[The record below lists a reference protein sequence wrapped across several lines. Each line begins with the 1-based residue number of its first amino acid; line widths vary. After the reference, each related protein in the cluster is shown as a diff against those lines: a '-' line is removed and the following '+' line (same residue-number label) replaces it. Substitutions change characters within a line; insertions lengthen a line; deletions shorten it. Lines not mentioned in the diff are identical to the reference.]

1 MHVEGSFY
9 SMKKS
14 KYNVLSLDNKRT
26 SKKSIILIAALII
39 LLSSGALVFGNFIAT
54 KGIFLVKT
62 SENVKSTASQ
72 INDVEKYSALFTV
85 RDTLIEKYDGEID
98 DNLLLEGAIK
108 GMTNSLND
116 PYTVF
121 MNDAEFEKLMKQTNS
136 SMTGIGVN
144 VTSLDNKIVI
154 ISPIKGSPAEKAG
167 IQSNDVIQ
175 KINDVEYT
183 GEQLDDAISVI
194 SNSVGKEIK
203 FTIEREGTAPFDIN
217 IAPQEVKI
225 SVIDGEMLDSSMG
238 YIRISSF
245 MNENTTEDFKNE
257 IEELKNQ
264 GMKGLIVDLR
274 ENPGG
279 LLSEAVGVASQFI
292 PKDKII
298 TYTVDKYGNKNESL
312 SVGGIAEGMPLV
324 VLVNEGSASASEVV
338 TGALRD
344 YNAATII
351 GNTTF
356 GKGIVQQ
363 TLRFNN
369 GIGGLKVT
377 ISKYYTPNGEN
388 IHKIGIKPDIEISTD
403 NKLDTVNYSR
413 NEDCQLKAAIE
424 ELNKKMN

>member
-1 MHVEGSFY
+1 MIFISIV
-9 SMKKS
+9 
-14 KYNVLSLDNKRT
+14 
-26 SKKSIILIAALII
+26 SII
-39 LLSSGALVFGNFIAT
+39 FGNYIAT
-54 KGIFLVKT
+54 KGLFLIKT

-72 INDVEKYSALFTV
+72 LNDASKYSALFTV

-98 DNLLLEGAIK
+98 DNALLEGAIK
-108 GMTNSLND
+108 GMTSALND

-121 MNDAEFEKLMKQTNS
+121 LNNDEFEKLMKQTNG

-144 VTSLDNKIVI
+144 VASLDNKIVI
-154 ISPIKGSPAEKAG
+154 LSPIKGSPAEQAG
-167 IQSNDVIQ
+167 IQNNDVIE

-183 GEQLDDAISVI
+183 GDQLSEAIEVI
-194 SNSVGKEIK
+194 SSAEGSELK
-203 FTIEREGTAPFDIN
+203 FTIERNGSEPFDVMIT
-217 IAPQEVKI
+217 PQEVKL
-225 SVIDGEMLDSSMG
+225 SVIEGEMLDSYTG
-238 YIRISSF
+238 YIRITSF

-257 IEELKNQ
+257 IEELKGQ

-274 ENPGG
+274 DNPGG

-292 PKDKII
+292 PKDSIV
-298 TYTVDKYGNKNESL
+298 TYTVDKYDNRNESL

-324 VLVNEGSASASEVV
+324 ILVNEDSASASEVV

-344 YNAATII
+344 YKAATIV

-369 GIGGLKVT
+369 DIGGLKVT

-388 IHKIGIKPDIEISTD
+388 IHKIGITPDVEVSTE
-403 NKLDTVNYSR
+403 NKLDSQQYNR
-413 NEDCQLKAAIE
+413 NEDEQLKAAIS
-424 ELNKKMN
+424 ELNKKIS

>member
-1 MHVEGSFY
+1 
-9 SMKKS
+9 MKKTEWS
-14 KYNVLSLDNKRT
+14 ISSGNNRRT
-26 SKKSIILIAALII
+26 SKKSIILIASLLII
-39 LLSSGALVFGNFIAT
+39 MSGVSLIVGNYMAT
-54 KGIFLVKT
+54 KGLFLIKT
-62 SENVKSTASQ
+62 SDNVKSTASQ
-72 INDVEKYSALFTV
+72 LNDTSKYSALFTV

-98 DNLLLEGAIK
+98 DNVLLEGAIK

-121 MNDAEFEKLMKQTNS
+121 MNDDEFEKLMKQTNG

-144 VTSLDNKIVI
+144 IASLDNKIVI

-167 IQSNDVIQ
+167 IQNNDVIQ
-175 KINDVEYT
+175 KINDVIYT
-183 GEQLDDAISVI
+183 GNEINEAIDVI
-194 SNSVGKEIK
+194 SNSAGSEIK
-203 FTIEREGTAPFDIN
+203 FTIEREGTEPFDVMIT
-217 IAPQEVKI
+217 PQEVKL
-225 SVIDGEMLDSSMG
+225 SVIDGEMLDSTIG

-264 GMKGLIVDLR
+264 GMEGLIVDLR

-298 TYTVDKYGNKNESL
+298 TYTVDKYDNRNESL

-324 VLVNEGSASASEVV
+324 ILVNEDSASASEVV

-344 YNAATII
+344 YNAATIV

-388 IHKIGIKPDIEISTD
+388 IHKIGIKPHVEVSTE
-403 NKLDTVNYSR
+403 NKLDTENYNR
-413 NEDCQLKAAIE
+413 NEDMQLKTAIE

>member
-1 MHVEGSFY
+1 MR
-9 SMKKS
+9 KS
-14 KYNVLSLDNKRT
+14 KKGTFVRNNTKT
-26 SKKSIILIAALII
+26 SKKSIILI
-39 LLSSGALVFGNFIAT
+39 GNYIAT
-54 KGIFLVKT
+54 KGIFFVKT

-72 INDVEKYSALFTV
+72 INDASKYSALFTV
-85 RDTLIEKYDGEID
+85 RDTLIEKYDGEIND
-98 DNLLLEGAIK
+98 DVLLEGAIK
-108 GMTNSLND
+108 GMTSALND

-121 MNDAEFEKLMKQTNS
+121 MNNDEFEKLLKQSNG

-144 VTSLDNKIVI
+144 IANLDNKIVI
-154 ISPIKGSPAEKAG
+154 VSPIKDSPAEKAG
-167 IQSNDVIQ
+167 IKSNDVIE
-175 KINDVEYT
+175 KINDVAYT
-183 GEQLDDAISVI
+183 GDQLSEAVSVI
-194 SNSVGKEIK
+194 SNSVGSEIK
-203 FTIEREGTAPFDIN
+203 FTIDREGTNPFDVVIM
-217 IAPQEVKI
+217 PQEVKLN
-225 SVIDGEMLDSSMG
+225 VIDGEMLDSSMG
-238 YIRISSF
+238 YIRIHSF
-245 MNENTTEDFKNE
+245 MNENTTEDFKNK
-257 IEELKNQ
+257 IEELKGQ

-298 TYTVDKYGNKNESL
+298 TYTVDKYENRNESL

-324 VLVNEGSASASEVV
+324 ILVNEDSASASEVV

-344 YNAATII
+344 YKAATIV

-363 TLRFNN
+363 TVRFNN

-388 IHKIGIKPDIEISTD
+388 IHKIGIVPDVEVSTD
-403 NKLDTVNYSR
+403 NKLDSQGYNKDQDKQFKT
-413 NEDCQLKAAIE
+413 AID

>member
-1 MHVEGSFY
+1 
-9 SMKKS
+9 MKKS
-14 KYNVLSLDNKRT
+14 RKCMFAAGNKRT
-26 SKKSIILIAALII
+26 SKKSIILTSSFMIFISIVSII
-39 LLSSGALVFGNFIAT
+39 FGNYIAT
-54 KGIFLVKT
+54 KGLFLIKT

-72 INDVEKYSALFTV
+72 LNDASKYSALFTV

-98 DNLLLEGAIK
+98 DNALLEGAIK
-108 GMTNSLND
+108 GMTSALND

-121 MNDAEFEKLMKQTNS
+121 LNNDEFEKLMKQTNG

-144 VTSLDNKIVI
+144 VASLDNKIVI
-154 ISPIKGSPAEKAG
+154 LSPIKGSPAEQAG
-167 IQSNDVIQ
+167 IQNNDVIE

-183 GEQLDDAISVI
+183 GDQLSEAIEVI
-194 SNSVGKEIK
+194 SSAEGSELK
-203 FTIEREGTAPFDIN
+203 FTIERNGSEPFDVMIT
-217 IAPQEVKI
+217 PQEVKL
-225 SVIDGEMLDSSMG
+225 SVIEGEMLDSYTG
-238 YIRISSF
+238 YIRITSF

-257 IEELKNQ
+257 IEELKGQ

-274 ENPGG
+274 DNPGG

-292 PKDKII
+292 TKDSIV
-298 TYTVDKYGNKNESL
+298 TYTVDKYDNRNESL

-324 VLVNEGSASASEVV
+324 ILVNEDSASASEVV

-344 YNAATII
+344 YKAATIV

-369 GIGGLKVT
+369 DIGGLKVT

-388 IHKIGIKPDIEISTD
+388 IHKIGITPDVEVSTE
-403 NKLDTVNYSR
+403 NKLDSQQYNR
-413 NEDCQLKAAIE
+413 NEDEQLKAAIS
-424 ELNKKMN
+424 ELNKKIS

>member
-1 MHVEGSFY
+1 MR
-9 SMKKS
+9 KS
-14 KYNVLSLDNKRT
+14 KKGMFARNNTKT
-26 SKKSIILIAALII
+26 SKKSIILIASLMII
-39 LLSSGALVFGNFIAT
+39 LSVSSLMIGNYIAT
-54 KGIFLVKT
+54 KGIFFVKT

-72 INDVEKYSALFTV
+72 INDASKYSALFTV
-85 RDTLIEKYDGEID
+85 RDTLIEKYDGEIND
-98 DNLLLEGAIK
+98 DVLLEGAIK
-108 GMTNSLND
+108 GMTSALND

-121 MNDAEFEKLMKQTNS
+121 MNNDEFEKLIKQSNG

-144 VTSLDNKIVI
+144 IANLDNKIVI
-154 ISPIKGSPAEKAG
+154 VSPIKDSPAEKAG
-167 IQSNDVIQ
+167 IKSNDVIE
-175 KINDVEYT
+175 KINDVAYT
-183 GEQLDDAISVI
+183 GDQLSEAVSVI
-194 SNSVGKEIK
+194 SNSVGSEIK
-203 FTIEREGTAPFDIN
+203 FTIDREGTNPFDVVIK
-217 IAPQEVKI
+217 PQEVKL

-238 YIRISSF
+238 YIRIHSF
-245 MNENTTEDFKNE
+245 MNENTTEDFKNK
-257 IEELKNQ
+257 IEELKGQ

-298 TYTVDKYGNKNESL
+298 TYTVDKYENRNESL

-324 VLVNEGSASASEVV
+324 ILVNEDSASASEVV

-344 YNAATII
+344 YKAATIV

-363 TLRFNN
+363 TVRFNN

-388 IHKIGIKPDIEISTD
+388 IHKIGIVPDVEVSTD
-403 NKLDTVNYSR
+403 NKLDSQGYNK
-413 NEDCQLKAAIE
+413 DQDKQLKTAID

>member
-1 MHVEGSFY
+1 MR
-9 SMKKS
+9 KS
-14 KYNVLSLDNKRT
+14 KKGTFARNNTKT
-26 SKKSIILIAALII
+26 SKKSIIFIASLMII
-39 LLSSGALVFGNFIAT
+39 LSVSSLMIGNYIAT
-54 KGIFLVKT
+54 KGIFFVKT

-72 INDVEKYSALFTV
+72 INDASKYSALFTV
-85 RDTLIEKYDGEID
+85 RDTLIEKYDGEIND
-98 DNLLLEGAIK
+98 DVLLEGAIK
-108 GMTNSLND
+108 GMTSALND

-121 MNDAEFEKLMKQTNS
+121 MNNDEFEKLIKQSNG

-144 VTSLDNKIVI
+144 IANLDNKIVI
-154 ISPIKGSPAEKAG
+154 VSPIKDSPAEKAG
-167 IQSNDVIQ
+167 IKSNDVIE
-175 KINDVEYT
+175 KINDVAYT
-183 GEQLDDAISVI
+183 GDQLSEAVSVI
-194 SNSVGKEIK
+194 SNSVGSEIK
-203 FTIEREGTAPFDIN
+203 FTIDREGTNPFDVVIK
-217 IAPQEVKI
+217 PQEVKL

-238 YIRISSF
+238 YIRIHSF
-245 MNENTTEDFKNE
+245 MNENTTEDFKNK
-257 IEELKNQ
+257 IEELKGQ

-298 TYTVDKYGNKNESL
+298 TYTVDKYENRNESL

-324 VLVNEGSASASEVV
+324 ILVNEDSASASEVV

-344 YNAATII
+344 YKAATIV

-363 TLRFNN
+363 TVRFNN

-388 IHKIGIKPDIEISTD
+388 IHKIGIVPDVEVSTD
-403 NKLDTVNYSR
+403 NKLDSQGYNK
-413 NEDCQLKAAIE
+413 DQDKQLKTAID

>member
-1 MHVEGSFY
+1 MR
-9 SMKKS
+9 KS
-14 KYNVLSLDNKRT
+14 KKGTFARNNTKT
-26 SKKSIILIAALII
+26 SKKSIILIASLMII
-39 LLSSGALVFGNFIAT
+39 LSVSSLMIGNYIAT
-54 KGIFLVKT
+54 KGIFFVKT

-72 INDVEKYSALFTV
+72 INDASKYSALFTV
-85 RDTLIEKYDGEID
+85 RDTLIEKYDGEIND
-98 DNLLLEGAIK
+98 DVLLEGAIK
-108 GMTNSLND
+108 GMTSALND

-121 MNDAEFEKLMKQTNS
+121 MNNDEFEKLIKQSNG

-144 VTSLDNKIVI
+144 IANLDNKIVI
-154 ISPIKGSPAEKAG
+154 VSPIKDSPAEKAG
-167 IQSNDVIQ
+167 IKSNDVIE
-175 KINDVEYT
+175 KINDVAYT
-183 GEQLDDAISVI
+183 GDQLSEAVSVI
-194 SNSVGKEIK
+194 SNSVGSEIK
-203 FTIEREGTAPFDIN
+203 FTIDREGTNPFDVVIM
-217 IAPQEVKI
+217 PQEVKLN
-225 SVIDGEMLDSSMG
+225 VIDGEMLDSSMG
-238 YIRISSF
+238 YIRIHSF
-245 MNENTTEDFKNE
+245 MNENTTEDFKNK
-257 IEELKNQ
+257 IEELKGQ

-298 TYTVDKYGNKNESL
+298 TYTVDKYENRNEYL

-324 VLVNEGSASASEVV
+324 ILVNEDSASASEVV

-344 YNAATII
+344 YKAATIV

-363 TLRFNN
+363 TVRFNN

-388 IHKIGIKPDIEISTD
+388 IHKIGIVPDVEVSTD
-403 NKLDTVNYSR
+403 NKLDSQGYNK
-413 NEDCQLKAAIE
+413 DQDKQLKTAID

>member
-1 MHVEGSFY
+1 
-9 SMKKS
+9 MKEF
-14 KYNVLSLDNKRT
+14 KYNVSSMDNRRT
-26 SKKSIILIAALII
+26 SKKSIILIAVLMMI
-39 LLSSGALVFGNFIAT
+39 LSSGSLVFGNFLAT
-54 KGIFLVKT
+54 KGVFLIKT

-72 INDVEKYSALFTV
+72 INDAEKYSALFTV
-85 RDTLIEKYDGEID
+85 RDTLIEKYDGDID
-98 DNLLLEGAIK
+98 DDVLLEGAIK

-121 MNDAEFEKLMKQTNS
+121 MNDSEFEKLMKQTNG

-175 KINDVEYT
+175 KINDVSYT
-183 GEQLDDAISVI
+183 GEQLSEAIDAIS
-194 SNSVGKEIK
+194 NSDGNEIK
-203 FTIEREGTAPFDIN
+203 LTIEREGTEPFDVN
-217 IAPQEVKI
+217 ITPQEVKL
-225 SVIDGEMLDSSMG
+225 SVIDGEMLDDSKG

-264 GMKGLIVDLR
+264 GMRGLIVDLR
-274 ENPGG
+274 ENSGG

-298 TYTVDKYGNKNESL
+298 TYTVDKYDNRNESL

-324 VLVNEGSASASEVV
+324 ILVNEGSASASEVV

-388 IHKIGIKPDIEISTD
+388 IHKIGIKPDIEVSTD
-403 NKLDTVNYSR
+403 NKLDTENYSR
-413 NEDCQLKAAIE
+413 SEDTQLKAAIE

>member
-1 MHVEGSFY
+1 
-9 SMKKS
+9 MKKTEWS
-14 KYNVLSLDNKRT
+14 ISSGNNRRT
-26 SKKSIILIAALII
+26 SKKSIILIASLLII
-39 LLSSGALVFGNFIAT
+39 ISGVSLILGNYMAT
-54 KGIFLVKT
+54 KGLFLIKT
-62 SENVKSTASQ
+62 SDNVKSTASQ
-72 INDVEKYSALFTV
+72 LNDTSKYSALFTV

-98 DNLLLEGAIK
+98 DNVLLEGAIK

-121 MNDAEFEKLMKQTNS
+121 MNDDEFEKLMKQTNG

-144 VTSLDNKIVI
+144 IASVDNKIVI
-154 ISPIKGSPAEKAG
+154 ISPIKVSPAEKAG
-167 IQSNDVIQ
+167 IQNNDVIQ
-175 KINDVEYT
+175 KINNVEYT
-183 GEQLDDAISVI
+183 GNEIDEVIDVI
-194 SNSVGKEIK
+194 SNSSGSEIK
-203 FTIEREGTAPFDIN
+203 FTIEREGTEPFDVMIT
-217 IAPQEVKI
+217 PQEVKL
-225 SVIDGEMLDSSMG
+225 SVIDGEMLDSTMG

-298 TYTVDKYGNKNESL
+298 TYTVDKYDNRNESL

-324 VLVNEGSASASEVV
+324 ILVNEDSASASEVV

-344 YNAATII
+344 YNAATIV

-388 IHKIGIKPDIEISTD
+388 IHKIGIKPHVEVSTE
-403 NKLDTVNYSR
+403 NKLDTENYNR
-413 NEDCQLKAAIE
+413 NEDMQLKTAIE

>member
-1 MHVEGSFY
+1 MR
-9 SMKKS
+9 KS
-14 KYNVLSLDNKRT
+14 KKGTFARNNTKT
-26 SKKSIILIAALII
+26 SKKSIILIASLMII
-39 LLSSGALVFGNFIAT
+39 LSVSSLMIGNYIAT
-54 KGIFLVKT
+54 KGIFFVKT

-72 INDVEKYSALFTV
+72 INDASKYSALFTV
-85 RDTLIEKYDGEID
+85 RDTLIEKYDGEIND
-98 DNLLLEGAIK
+98 DVLLEGAIK
-108 GMTNSLND
+108 GMTSALND

-121 MNDAEFEKLMKQTNS
+121 MNNDEFEKLIKQSNG

-144 VTSLDNKIVI
+144 IANLDNKIVI
-154 ISPIKGSPAEKAG
+154 VSPIKDSPAEKAG
-167 IQSNDVIQ
+167 IKSNDVIE
-175 KINDVEYT
+175 KINDVAYT
-183 GEQLDDAISVI
+183 GDQLSEAVSVI
-194 SNSVGKEIK
+194 SNSVGSEIK
-203 FTIEREGTAPFDIN
+203 FTIDREGANPFDVVIK
-217 IAPQEVKI
+217 PQEVKL

-238 YIRISSF
+238 YIRIHSF
-245 MNENTTEDFKNE
+245 MNENTTEDFKNK
-257 IEELKNQ
+257 IEELKGQ

-298 TYTVDKYGNKNESL
+298 TYTVDKYENRNESV

-324 VLVNEGSASASEVV
+324 ILVNEDSASASEVV

-344 YNAATII
+344 YKAATIV

-363 TLRFNN
+363 TVRFNN

-388 IHKIGIKPDIEISTD
+388 IHKIGIVPDVEVSTD
-403 NKLDTVNYSR
+403 NKLDSQGYNK
-413 NEDCQLKAAIE
+413 DQDKQLKTAID

>member
-1 MHVEGSFY
+1 MR
-9 SMKKS
+9 KS
-14 KYNVLSLDNKRT
+14 KKGTFARNNTRT
-26 SKKSIILIAALII
+26 SKKSIILIALLMII
-39 LLSSGALVFGNFIAT
+39 LSVSSLMIGNYIAT
-54 KGIFLVKT
+54 KGIFFVKT

-72 INDVEKYSALFTV
+72 INDASKYSALFTV
-85 RDTLIEKYDGEID
+85 RDTLIEKYDGEIND
-98 DNLLLEGAIK
+98 DVLLEGAIK
-108 GMTNSLND
+108 GMTSALND

-121 MNDAEFEKLMKQTNS
+121 MNNDEFEKLLKQSNG

-144 VTSLDNKIVI
+144 IANLDNKIVI
-154 ISPIKGSPAEKAG
+154 VSPIKDSPAEKAG
-167 IQSNDVIQ
+167 IKSNDVIE
-175 KINDVEYT
+175 KINDVAYT
-183 GEQLDDAISVI
+183 GDQLSEAVSVI
-194 SNSVGKEIK
+194 SNSVGSEIK
-203 FTIEREGTAPFDIN
+203 FTIDREGTNPFDVVIM
-217 IAPQEVKI
+217 PQEVKLN
-225 SVIDGEMLDSSMG
+225 VIDGEMLDSSMG
-238 YIRISSF
+238 YIRIHSF
-245 MNENTTEDFKNE
+245 MNENTTEDFKNK
-257 IEELKNQ
+257 IEELKGQ

-298 TYTVDKYGNKNESL
+298 TYTVDKYENRNESL

-324 VLVNEGSASASEVV
+324 ILVNEDSASASEVV

-344 YNAATII
+344 YKAATIV

-363 TLRFNN
+363 TVRFNN

-388 IHKIGIKPDIEISTD
+388 IHKIGIVPDVEVSTD
-403 NKLDTVNYSR
+403 NKLDSQGYNK
-413 NEDCQLKAAIE
+413 DQDKQLKTAID